1 MSRRGR
7 IGRAPPAGRGRGL
20 VLLACLAIL
29 GSLSGGPA
37 AAAERLVTSLSTH
50 RVLINSV
57 FTGAEVVLFGAV
69 ERDAGEAPRRAGYDV
84 IATVTGPRQTLKTL
98 RKDRMLGIW
107 INVDSRTFIDVP
119 AYLAILGTRPFD
131 QVMPEER
138 LRRLQIGLG
147 NVVLPQQ
154 IGPDI
159 ADVVRDDP
167 FRQAFLRLK
176 TERRLYVEDP
186 TAVTLLSPTLFQAS
200 IPVPAEAPVG
210 IYEVDVKLFADG
222 ALVTRSTSAFEITK
236 VGFER
241 FVATAAVDHGLV
253 YGIVTAMMALVTG
266 WLASIVFRRD

>member
-1 MSRRGR
+1 MSRHVRR
-7 IGRAPPAGRGRGL
+7 LAVVVAAA
-20 VLLACLAIL
+20 LLAPVTGAF
-29 GSLSGGPA
+29 
-37 AAAERLVTSLSTH
+37 AAERLVTSLSTH

-69 ERDAGEAPRRAGYDV
+69 ERDAATPVRHGGYEV
-84 IATVTGPRQTLKTL
+84 IATVVGPRQTLKTL

-131 QVMPEER
+131 RIVPDER

-154 IGPDI
+154 IGPDV

-176 TERRLYVEDP
+176 TERKLYIEDP
-186 TAVTLLSPTLFQAS
+186 TAITMLSPTLFQAS

-210 IYEVDVKLFADG
+210 TYEVDVKLFADG
-222 ALVTRSTSAFEITK
+222 VLLTRSTSAFEIAK

-241 FVATAAVDHGLV
+241 FVATAAVDYGLL
-253 YGIVTAMMALVTG
+253 YGIVTAMMALMTG
-266 WLASIVFRRD
+266 WLASVVFRRD

>member
-1 MSRRGR
+1 MRR
-7 IGRAPPAGRGRGL
+7 ALL
-20 VLLACLAIL
+20 VLAIVAAGLLAP
-29 GSLSGGPA
+29 GGGA
-37 AAAERLVTSLSTH
+37 GAAERLVTSLSTH

-69 ERDAGEAPRRAGYDV
+69 EGDGTTPVRRGGFDV
-84 IATVTGPRQTLKTL
+84 IATVVGPRQTLKTL

-119 AYLAILGTRPFD
+119 AYLAVLGTRPFD
-131 QVMPEER
+131 RILPPDR
-138 LRRLQIGLG
+138 LRRLQIGHR

-159 ADVVRDDP
+159 ADVVTDDP

-176 TERRLYVEDP
+176 TERKLYIEDP
-186 TAVTLLSPTLFQAS
+186 TAVTMLSPTLFQAS

-210 IYEVDVKLFADG
+210 TYEVDVKLFHDG

-241 FVATAAVDHGLV
+241 FVATAAVDNGLL
-253 YGIVTAMMALVTG
+253 YGIVTAMMALMTG
-266 WLASIVFRRD
+266 WLASVVFRRD